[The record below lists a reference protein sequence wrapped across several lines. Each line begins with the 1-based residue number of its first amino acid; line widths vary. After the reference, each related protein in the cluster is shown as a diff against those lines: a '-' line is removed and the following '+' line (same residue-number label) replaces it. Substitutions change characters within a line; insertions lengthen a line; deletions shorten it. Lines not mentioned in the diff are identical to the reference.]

1 MIISNKYKLLN
12 IIGKGNYGDVYIGE
26 HIYFKKKVAIKLC
39 KKENNILLKN
49 EAKIYNLLQNTLGV
63 PNMLL
68 YGLENEKYFIII
80 EKLDSVLERYDN
92 INIYNL
98 GIKMIEIIEN
108 IHEKGIIHRDLK
120 PDNFMFKNNKLY
132 LIDYGMAT
140 VFLDRNN
147 NHLQEKKIN
156 NIIGSI
162 NYISINVHNCILP
175 SRRDDVES
183 ILYILLYLQNNKLPW
198 SNLDKDKV
206 KIYKENIENNDL
218 IENKLKNLIKYI
230 RNLSFVET
238 PDYKFIYKQLKD

>member
-26 HIYFKKKVAIKLC
+26 HIYFKKNVAIKLC